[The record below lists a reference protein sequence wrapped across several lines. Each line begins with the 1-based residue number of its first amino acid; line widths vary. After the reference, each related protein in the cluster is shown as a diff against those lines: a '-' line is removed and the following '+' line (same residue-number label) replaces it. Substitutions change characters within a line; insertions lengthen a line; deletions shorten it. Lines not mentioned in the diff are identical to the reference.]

1 MPEVKHI
8 LSLSLSAMLLT
19 SAACTQSIAQSFDN
33 STVTRFQERF
43 TIGFER
49 NINSLFTPRYHG
61 LSKQTKQAEELC
73 NRIVFRMR
81 VTTRFRIETGLS
93 FKAIDRILNTR
104 YSKQFNVN
112 EPMKLQVPVT
122 IQYQFAANH
131 KKIRPYFGAGIQYTQ
146 QYAASTT
153 STLNATEGN
162 GDYNNY
168 NLTNS
173 LHYMN
178 IIFTQGII
186 YDINP
191 NLQLSQ
197 SIHISPENGMKPIG
211 INIGVGYRIK

>member
-1 MPEVKHI
+1 
-8 LSLSLSAMLLT
+8 MLLT
-19 SAACTQSIAQSFDN
+19 TAACTQSIAQSFDN

-49 NINSLFTPRYHG
+49 NINSLFTPRYG
-61 LSKQTKQAEELC
+61 GMSKQTKQAEELC

-81 VTTRFRIETGLS
+81 LTARFRMETGLS
-93 FKAIDRILNTR
+93 FQAIDRILNTR
-104 YSKQFNVN
+104 YSKQFNIN
-112 EPMKLQVPVT
+112 EPLKLQVPLT
-122 IQYQFAANH
+122 IQYQFAPNY

-146 QYAASTT
+146 QYGASST
-153 STLNATEGN
+153 STLNATESN
-162 GDYNNY
+162 SEYNSY

-173 LHYMN
+173 LRYMN

-186 YDINP
+186 YDIAP

-211 INIGVGYRIK
+211 INFGVGYRIK